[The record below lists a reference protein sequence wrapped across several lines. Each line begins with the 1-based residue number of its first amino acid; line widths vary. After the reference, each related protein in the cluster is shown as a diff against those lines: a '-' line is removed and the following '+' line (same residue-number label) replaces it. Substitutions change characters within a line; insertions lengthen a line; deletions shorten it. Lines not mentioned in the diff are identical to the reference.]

1 MQTSRQQL
9 DVYEVTYSDGGVGIL
24 LPDAERPTV
33 SMGWDAQDVYR
44 LLKWATFYSPDE
56 VRAMIADVD
65 ENAEV

>member
-9 DVYEVTYSDGGVGIL
+9 DVHEVAYSDGGVGIE
-24 LPDAERPTV
+24 LPNGERPKV

-44 LLKWATFYSPDE
+44 LLAWATSYSPDE

-65 ENAEV
+65 ESAEV